1 MKSKELVAGSF
12 VLGGIIGL
20 LGIIAVLGD
29 FLERTDPYFTKVSN
43 VAGLKKG
50 AAVIYEG
57 YIIGSVSDI
66 TPKAEDDAMSFLVSL
81 EIKEGWKIPET
92 SRAGIASLSLL
103 SAMAIQIKAGD
114 GPALSPGDEILMSEQ
129 MNFVDELSQTAD
141 NFAKI
146 AEESLVPLLNTI
158 DGLLSNHG
166 ATTLGNVSLLSEGLA
181 AEVPKIAY
189 NLNRSARNL
198 NKLIKSIDPAMV
210 KSAVDDVDQILGNT
224 LEVSE
229 GINQAVTSVNA
240 DVLKDLVT
248 VLNEAQQ
255 ATSELNAIMAASG
268 KKVDGILD
276 NVNQTSE
283 NANEMS
289 RLSGDQILTILDRLD
304 RAALNVEEMTTI
316 LKNNPGVLI
325 TGTE

>member
-12 VLGGIIGL
+12 VLGGIVGL
-20 LGIIAVLGD
+20 LAIIAVLGD
-29 FLERTDPYFTKVSN
+29 FLERTDPYYTKVSN

-66 TPKAEDDAMSFLVSL
+66 TPKAENDAMSFLVEL
-81 EIKEGWKIPET
+81 EVKEGWKIPET

-146 AEESLVPLLNTI
+146 AEESLVPLLETI

-181 AEVPKIAY
+181 QEVPKIAY

-210 KSAVDDVDQILGNT
+210 ESAVNDVDQILGNT

-229 GINQAVTSVNA
+229 GVNQAVTSVNA
-240 DVLKDLVT
+240 NVLKELIAVM
-248 VLNEAQQ
+248 NEAQQ
-255 ATSELNAIMAASG
+255 ATSELNRIMTASEG
-268 KKVDGILD
+268 KIDGILT
-276 NVNQTSE
+276 NVNETSE